1 MGMTPLAISGASLV
15 CAAGHGLKPVM
26 EALRLGV
33 SGLYAN
39 DLDWIGLE
47 TYIGRVGDLE
57 VSPVRA
63 GLREFDSRNNRL
75 AQMGLESDGFA
86 QRVAGAAERY
96 GARRIAVVLGTSTS
110 GIRETE
116 RAYTRRDPRT
126 GVVPNAPRLRKTHEY
141 FSLANFVR
149 RYLNLEGPAHVVS
162 TACSSSSKVFAD
174 AHRLIEA
181 GLCDAAVVG
190 GVDSLCRL
198 TMRGFASLEL
208 LDSGPCRPNDA
219 GRAGL
224 SIGEAAGFALLERID
239 AAAGGDKP
247 FARLLGYGE
256 SSDAHHMT
264 SPDPQ
269 GWGAQLAMR
278 QALRQAGLAA
288 KQIDYINLHGTGTIL
303 NDQAEMTA
311 VHAVFGSSVPCS
323 STKGWTGHPL
333 GAAGVT
339 GVLIAGLCIQQG
351 YLPQNLNLLAVDPS
365 FRCNILTASRSH
377 PAQFILA
384 NSFGFGG
391 SNCSIV
397 LGAGA

>member
-1 MGMTPLAISGASLV
+1 MTPLAISGASLV
-15 CAAGHGLKPVM
+15 CAAGRGLQRVT

-39 DLDWIGLE
+39 DLDWISLE
-47 TYIGRVGDLE
+47 THIGRVDDLE

-63 GLREFDSRNNRL
+63 DLREFDSRNNRL

-86 QRVAGAAERY
+86 RRVAVAAERY
-96 GARRIAVVLGTSTS
+96 GVRRIAVVLGTSTS

-116 RAYTRRDPRT
+116 QAYTQRDPRT

-149 RYLNLEGPAHVVS
+149 RYLDLEGPAHVVS
-162 TACSSSSKVFAD
+162 TACSSSSKAFAD

-181 GLCDAAVVG
+181 DLCDAAVVG
-190 GVDSLCRL
+190 GVDSLCLL

-208 LDSGPCRPNDA
+208 LDSEPCRPNDA
-219 GRAGL
+219 ARAGL
-224 SIGEAAGFALLERID
+224 SIGEAAGFALLERIEAT
-239 AAAGGDKP
+239 AASDKP
-247 FARLLGYGE
+247 FARFLGYGE

-278 QALRQAGLAA
+278 QALQQAGLAPE
-288 KQIDYINLHGTGTIL
+288 QVDYINLHGTGTIL

-311 VHAVFGSSVPCS
+311 VHEVFGASVPCS

-333 GAAGVT
+333 GAAGIT
-339 GVLIAGLCIQQG
+339 GVLIAGLCIQQDF
-351 YLPQNLNLLAVDPS
+351 LPQNLNLLAIDPS

-377 PAQFILA
+377 PVQFSLA
-384 NSFGFGG
+384 NAFGFGG
-391 SNCSIV
+391 SNCSII
-397 LGAGA
+397 LGAGP

>member
-1 MGMTPLAISGASLV
+1 MTPLAISGASLV
-15 CAAGHGLKPVM
+15 CAAGHGLQRVT

-39 DLDWIGLE
+39 DLDWIDLE
-47 TYIGRVGDLE
+47 THIGRVGDLE
-57 VSPVRA
+57 ISPVRA
-63 GLREFDSRNNRL
+63 DLREFDSRNNRL
-75 AQMGLESDGFA
+75 AQMGLESDGFVQMVAVAA
-86 QRVAGAAERY
+86 QRY
-96 GARRIAVVLGTSTS
+96 GPNRIAVVLGTSTS

-116 RAYTRRDPRT
+116 QAYTQLDPKT
-126 GVVPNAPRLRKTHEY
+126 GGVPNASRLRKTHEY

-149 RYLNLEGPAHVVS
+149 RYLDLEGPAHVVS
-162 TACSSSSKVFAD
+162 TACSSSSKAFAD
-174 AHRLIEA
+174 AYRLIQA
-181 GLCDAAVVG
+181 GVCDAAVVG

-198 TMRGFASLEL
+198 TMCGFASLEL
-208 LDSGPCRPNDA
+208 LDSGPCRPNDV

-224 SIGEAAGFALLERID
+224 SIGEAAGFALLERIE
-239 AAAGGDKP
+239 ATASGDKP

-278 QALRQAGLAA
+278 QALQQAGLAPD
-288 KQIDYINLHGTGTIL
+288 QVDYINLHGTGTIL

-311 VHAVFGSSVPCS
+311 VHAVFGASVPCS

-333 GAAGVT
+333 GAAGIT

-351 YLPQNLNLLAVDPS
+351 CLPQNLNLLAVDPS
-365 FRCNILTASRSH
+365 FRANILTSSLSH
-377 PAQFILA
+377 PAQFVLA

>member
-1 MGMTPLAISGASLV
+1 MTPLAISSAALV
-15 CAAGHGLKPVM
+15 CAAGHGLGKVM

-33 SGLYAN
+33 SGLHPN
-39 DLDWIGLE
+39 DLNWIELETFIGRINGLE
-47 TYIGRVGDLE
+47 E
-57 VSPVRA
+57 SPVRA
-63 GLREFDSRNNRL
+63 DLGEFDSRNNRL

-86 QRVAGAAERY
+86 QKVGIVSERY
-96 GARRIAVVLGTSTS
+96 GANRVAVVLGTSTS

-116 RAYTRRDPRT
+116 IAYTRRDPKT
-126 GVVPNAPRLRKTHEY
+126 GALPGVPHLRRTHEY

-149 RYLNLEGPAHVVS
+149 RYLDLKGPAHVVS
-162 TACSSSSKVFAD
+162 TACSSSSKAFAD

-181 GLCDAAVVG
+181 DVVDAVVVG
-190 GVDSLCRL
+190 GVDSLCLL
-198 TMRGFASLEL
+198 TMHGFASLEL

-219 GRAGL
+219 ARAGL
-224 SIGEAAGFALLERID
+224 SIGEAAGFALLERSTSVP
-239 AAAGGDKP
+239 AGDKP
-247 FARLLGYGE
+247 FAQFLGYGE

-269 GWGAQLAMR
+269 GWGAQMAMR
-278 QALRQAGLAA
+278 QALDQAGLAPE
-288 KQIDYINLHGTGTIL
+288 QVDYVNLHGTGTIL

-311 VHAVFGSSVPCS
+311 VHAVFGNAAACS

-339 GVLIAGLCIQQG
+339 GVLIAGLCIQHG
-351 YLPQNLNLLAVDPS
+351 FLPQNLNLLAVDPAFQS
-365 FRCNILTASRSH
+365 NILTASRSH
-377 PAQFILA
+377 PTEYALA